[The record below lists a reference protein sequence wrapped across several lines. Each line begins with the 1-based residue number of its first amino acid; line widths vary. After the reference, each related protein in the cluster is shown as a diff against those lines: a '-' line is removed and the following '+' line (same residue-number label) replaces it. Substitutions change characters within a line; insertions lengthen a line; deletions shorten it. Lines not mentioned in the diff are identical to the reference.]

1 MKNEKYLLVINGKRY
16 EGITLDE
23 AKQRILDAGHS
34 YAYAQHMLDNA
45 IGRDYKPVTIG
56 WTPGGQHN
64 WIIDGVR
71 LGYKAAHFALVF
83 RGHTD
88 EEAACLLRC
97 GRLLA
102 EIESEL
108 QC

>member
-1 MKNEKYLLVINGKRY
+1 MTETYLLICDGKRY
-16 EGITLDE
+16 EGITLDQ
-23 AKQRILDAGHS
+23 AKQRLLDSGRS
-34 YAYAQHMLDNA
+34 YQYVEHLLSKA
-45 IGRDYKPVTIG
+45 IGRNYAPATIG
-56 WTPGGQHN
+56 WAPGRTRN

-83 RGHTD
+83 KGHTD

-97 GRLLA
+97 GKLLA